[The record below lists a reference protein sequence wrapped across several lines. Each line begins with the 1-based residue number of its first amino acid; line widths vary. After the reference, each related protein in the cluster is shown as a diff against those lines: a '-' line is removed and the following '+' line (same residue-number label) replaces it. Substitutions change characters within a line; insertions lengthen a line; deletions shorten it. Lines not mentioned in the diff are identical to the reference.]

1 MKWSEMD
8 THSYAKM
15 HVHINRVS
23 TRVLCNYVDQALFYK
38 IMELRWSIPEYGEK
52 LVMRLGGLHI
62 SMNSLKVI
70 GQHMKCSGLVEV
82 WVESGILGP
91 DSADNVMTGK
101 SYNRGMIVQKLTFQA
116 TWKIVNPQFC
126 TLLES
131 DDMCSDLA
139 QVANDN
145 DVIPNLVDQLMDPL
159 FQRAKHAF
167 SDTNDEDI
175 NFQYCWKCLEMVMI
189 LLFFTR
195 SLRDGDWDFA
205 PQCIPKNGVLLP
217 QL

>member
-1 MKWSEMD
+1 MD
-8 THSYAKM
+8 THNYAKM

-91 DSADNVMTGK
+91 DSAIM
-101 SYNRGMIVQKLTFQA
+101 
-116 TWKIVNPQFC
+116 
-126 TLLES
+126 
-131 DDMCSDLA
+131 
-139 QVANDN
+139 
-145 DVIPNLVDQLMDPL
+145 
-159 FQRAKHAF
+159 
-167 SDTNDEDI
+167 
-175 NFQYCWKCLEMVMI
+175 
-189 LLFFTR
+189 
-195 SLRDGDWDFA
+195 
-205 PQCIPKNGVLLP
+205 
-217 QL
+217 

>member
-23 TRVLCNYVDQALFYK
+23 TRADQALFYK

-82 WVESGILGP
+82 WVESGIFGP

-101 SYNRGMIVQKLTFQA
+101 SYSRGMIVQKLTFLA
-116 TWKIVNPQFC
+116 MWKMLYPQVC

-139 QVANDN
+139 QVLNDN
-145 DVIPNLVDQLMDPL
+145 DVIPDLVDQLMDPL
-159 FQRAKHAF
+159 FQRAKDGFA
-167 SDTNDEDI
+167 DTKDEDI
-175 NFQYCWKCLEMVMI
+175 NFQYWWKCLEMVMI
-189 LLFFTR
+189 LIFFTS
-195 SLRDGDWDFA
+195 SLRDGDWDLHLNAFL
-205 PQCIPKNGVLLP
+205 KNGALLP
-217 QL
+217 QQ